1 MIRPEGCGVSGN
13 DSTVTSIHQTSEAD
27 AANGARH
34 NIKPYLLAVIAGGA
48 LILLHSANQLQMGR
62 LDLRFVLLGLLTAA
76 VSSRFSIRL
85 PRVKTNIT
93 VADTFVF
100 LSLMLYGPEAAILIA
115 AVEGFGSGLRAS
127 RRTLIVLFN
136 TSVSVC
142 ATFFTAQLVSF
153 AFGHSFD
160 LRELPAVAVVGAVC
174 LVALSQYITST
185 GLVAVATSLRTGRP
199 FGQTWKHHYLWS
211 SITYFVGAFAAGL
224 AARFDGTAG
233 VFTLAV
239 TLPVVSIIY
248 FTYDKYLAGI
258 KEAAAQ
264 AEQAERE
271 RAEQAE
277 RHVEELNRYISEL
290 ERMSAELQKSKEH
303 FRHAAFHDALTG
315 LPNRALFLNHLQ
327 LAAGRARRNDRHFFA
342 VLFLDL
348 DRFKN
353 VNDSL
358 GHGAGDQLL
367 NAIARRL
374 EQFSR
379 PADTVARTG
388 GDEFAILL
396 DGLQE
401 MGDAARFAE
410 RLQKELSMPFAV
422 AGQEVYVTA
431 SVGIALGTAGYETPE
446 HLLRDA
452 DIAMYRAK
460 EKGKAC
466 YEVFDSVMHAR
477 AVALLRL
484 ENDLRR
490 AIDRQEFR
498 VFYQPI
504 VALETRRIIGF
515 EALVRW
521 MHPERGFVAPDE
533 FIPLAEETGLIADI
547 DRFVLREACRQMVE
561 WQKLS
566 PANRPLTL
574 SANLSSKELTQ
585 EGIVEQIKMVL
596 VETDFDPRCLR
607 LEITESAIM
616 ENVEASA
623 LMLAQLRDLGVRI
636 SIDDFGTGYSSLSY
650 LHRFPVTT
658 LKIDRSFIGRMS
670 EDTENFEIVRTI
682 MTLAN
687 NLGMDTVAEGVET
700 ERQLSQLRL
709 LKCEYGQG
717 YLFSRPVDAEAA
729 GQLLAHK
736 TDTRRA
742 DAPATHPGD
751 LIDAPSSSYLN

>member
-1 MIRPEGCGVSGN
+1 VNSTKSTPER
-13 DSTVTSIHQTSEAD
+13 DAD
-27 AANGARH
+27 AVARD
-34 NIKPYLLAVIAGGA
+34 KVRPYLLVVGVAGV
-48 LILLHSANQLQMGR
+48 LIFLHSVNQLQPGR
-62 LDLRFVLLGLLTAA
+62 LDVRFILLALLTAA
-76 VSSRFSIRL
+76 VSSRFSIRV
-85 PRVKTNIT
+85 PRVKTGIT
-93 VADTFVF
+93 VTDTFVF
-100 LSLMLYGPEAAILIA
+100 LSLMLYGPEAAIIMA
-115 AVEGFGSGLRAS
+115 AVEGLGSGLRAS
-127 RRTLIVLFN
+127 RRALTVLFN
-136 TSVSVC
+136 ASVSVC
-142 ATFFTAQLVSF
+142 ATFVTAQLLSLSF
-153 AFGHSFD
+153 GYGFD
-160 LRELPAVAVVGAVC
+160 LRELPAVAVVGAIC
-174 LVALSQYITST
+174 LIALTQYMTST
-185 GLVAVATSLRTGRP
+185 GLAAAATSLRTGQRLGP
-199 FGQTWKHHYLWS
+199 TWKHHYLWS

-224 AARFDGTAG
+224 ATRFDGTAG

-290 ERMSAELQKSKEH
+290 ERMSVELQKSKEH

-327 LAAGRARRNDRHFFA
+327 LAAGRARRNDRHYFA
-342 VLFLDL
+342 VLFFDL

-358 GHGAGDQLL
+358 GHLAGDQLL
-367 NAIARRL
+367 IAIARRL

-388 GDEFAILL
+388 GDEYAILL
-396 DGLQE
+396 DGLQDME
-401 MGDAARFAE
+401 DAARFAE
-410 RLQKELSMPFAV
+410 RLQKELSLPFAV

-431 SVGIALGTAGYETPE
+431 SVGIALGSIGYDTPE

-466 YEVFDSVMHAR
+466 YEVFDAVMHAR

-490 AIDRQEFR
+490 AIERQEFR

-504 VALETRRIIGF
+504 VALETRRVVGF

-547 DRFVLREACRQMVE
+547 DRWVLREACRQMVE

-585 EGIVEQIKMVL
+585 DGIVEQIKTVL
-596 VETDFDPRCLR
+596 IETDFDPRCLR
-607 LEITESAIM
+607 LEITESAVM
-616 ENVEASA
+616 ENAEASA
-623 LMLAQLRDLGVRI
+623 NLLSELRDLGVRI

-670 EDTENFEIVRTI
+670 EDSENFEIVRTI

-700 ERQLSQLRL
+700 ERQLAQLRL

-717 YLFSRPVDAEAA
+717 YLFSRPIDADAA

-736 TDTRRA
+736 PEARRTDA
-742 DAPATHPGD
+742 SPAGD
-751 LIDAPSSSYLN
+751 LINAPSSPYVN